1 MAEPEDMI
9 LPMLRD
15 MRVENLGEH
24 KRTREQ
30 IDRMERRLA
39 KIEAAQSSFRQ
50 ALSADSLMSKLLT
63 GEFDERIEALERKVQ
78 ELMR

>member
-1 MAEPEDMI
+1 MAEPEEMI

-24 KRTREQ
+24 KRTRDQ
-30 IDRMERRLA
+30 IDRLERRFA